1 MSALRDFVA
10 DLMDRQGAAVETL
23 EPDGL
28 AVIAPT
34 EVRAACGW
42 PELARLGFGVELP
55 AGAQRI
61 AMEGDWLERFGT
73 LLGGR
78 GRHAERQITLDQPP
92 PTIDPERLLRHALDL
107 PNAVW
112 RFQGQR
118 SVWTRL
124 LLMAFRTTAV
134 SDEKRENILW
144 MGFNLGT
151 GAALGEVLPRLRT
164 SLSVDRT
171 WRTAEPDVTEAAG
184 QRWEPAAIEA
194 RVRPALDAAVRTELA
209 PFLAAMQRRLA
220 RDQGRL
226 HGYHDDLRRE
236 SLKRL
241 AGLEGAAGPK
251 VEAGRQ
257 REVQRITAIEREYRA
272 KLDDLRHN
280 YALRVTVDWIQ
291 TLELLVP
298 TQRLAVL
305 IRRRKGERLIHLDWH
320 PLARL
325 AEPPPCDWGL
335 GEGVARLVCDER
347 LHLTEPAGQAP
358 CAGCARA
365 FCRACHPAACPKCG
379 RSVSDQQPDAP
390 DLARNQGRD

>member
-1 MSALRDFVA
+1 VSALRDFVA

-61 AMEGDWLERFGT
+61 GMEGDWLERFGT
-73 LLGGR
+73 LLGAH
-78 GRHAERQITLDQPP
+78 GRHAERQLALVRPP
-92 PTIDPERLLRHALDL
+92 AAAEPERLLRHALDL

-112 RFQGQR
+112 RFQGQQ
-118 SVWTRL
+118 SVWARL
-124 LLMAFRTTAV
+124 LLIAFRTTAV

-151 GAALGEVLPRLRT
+151 GAALGEVLPRLRAA
-164 SLSVDRT
+164 LNGDRA
-171 WRTAEPDVTEAAG
+171 WRAPEPEVREAAG
-184 QRWEPAAIEA
+184 PRWEPAVLQA
-194 RVRPALDAAVRTELA
+194 RVRPALDAAVRAELA
-209 PFLAAMQRRLA
+209 PFLSSMQRRLA

-241 AGLEGAAGPK
+241 AALDGAAGPK
-251 VEAGRQ
+251 AEAGRQ
-257 REVQRITAIEREYRA
+257 REAQRIAAIEREYRA

-305 IRRRKGERLIHLDWH
+305 IRRRKGERLVHLDWH

-335 GEGVARLVCDER
+335 GGGATRLVCDER
-347 LHLTEPAGQAP
+347 LHLTEPAGQDP
-358 CAGCARA
+358 CPGCAKP

-379 RSVSDQQPDAP
+379 RP
-390 DLARNQGRD
+390 